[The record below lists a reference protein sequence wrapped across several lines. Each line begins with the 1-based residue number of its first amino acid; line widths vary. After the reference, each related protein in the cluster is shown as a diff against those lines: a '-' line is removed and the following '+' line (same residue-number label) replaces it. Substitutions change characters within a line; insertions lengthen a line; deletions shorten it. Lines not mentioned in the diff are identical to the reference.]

1 MRTPLVVAWAFCVLA
16 CPSLAVA
23 ATAEGS
29 LRVEVRSAAS
39 GAPIGGARVDVDGR
53 PAGAVTDS
61 GGVARLSSLPAGAAV
76 VRVSARDY
84 RPAQA
89 SIDITAAESILH
101 VVLAPVELRVDE
113 SVIVS
118 AARADRAASDV
129 PRSTAVVSRSA
140 LDERADRTSP
150 EALQDRSGG
159 WVQKTN
165 HGGGSPFLRGLV
177 GNQVLVLI
185 DGVRLNNATFRLGPN
200 QYMNTIDAFSFERIE
215 TVRGSGSVQ
224 SGSDA
229 LGGVVD
235 LVSPL
240 PVLSPGGVRAGGS
253 WPRAWTVPGWSR
265 RLASR
270 VAWQVRA
277 GVRGGVTLRHFGDL
291 VAGGSLGT
299 EAPSAYKESD
309 ADLSAIW
316 APSPRTTFTGVF
328 QSVYQEEVPRFDQVA
343 QRGYD
348 VYEFDPQSR
357 RLGHLQW
364 QQLVSSRSLDLSR
377 VTLSWQRSDEG
388 RRRRRTGS
396 DLETTESDTVATA
409 GFSADLYGRLASRAG
424 WSAGV
429 EVYHDTVRSWRL
441 DTNIA
446 TGVSKPMRGL
456 YPDGSTR
463 LSVSAF
469 ALANLALGRAGL
481 DVGARYTRDD
491 VEADD
496 PVFGPLRITPDA
508 AVGSVSVLVPL
519 GGGVSAFGSVAQAYS
534 RPEYRRPEHARRVR
548 LRRRSAVRGARPRAL
563 GFNRGRDQGQYVPRG
578 RHPRG
583 LPAGAARPDRPS
595 SRDVRRLPDLGRS
608 GCVRHANV
616 GEAYVRGIEADAEW
630 RVTRALTLRGF
641 VASTY
646 GQQTTADAPM
656 RRIPPVNGLAGARYS
671 WRKGLWLEGTLRA
684 AGTQTRLAPGDIADH
699 RIPPGGTP
707 GWTVAN
713 ITAGTR
719 IGRSLLLTG
728 GIANVFNEAYRT
740 TGQASTVLDGT
751 SGSAPGSSSE
761 WVVAGPP

>member
-1 MRTPLVVAWAFCVLA
+1 M
-16 CPSLAVA
+16 
-23 ATAEGS
+23 
-29 LRVEVRSAAS
+29 
-39 GAPIGGARVDVDGR
+39 
-53 PAGAVTDS
+53 
-61 GGVARLSSLPAGAAV
+61 
-76 VRVSARDY
+76 
-84 RPAQA
+84 
-89 SIDITAAESILH
+89 
-101 VVLAPVELRVDE
+101 
-113 SVIVS
+113 S

-129 PRSTAVVSRSA
+129 PRSTAVVSRTA

-200 QYMNTIDAFSFERIE
+200 QYMNTIDAFSLERIE
-215 TVRGSGSVQ
+215 IVRGSGSVQ
-224 SGSDA
+224 YGSDA
-229 LGGVVD
+229 LGGVVN

-253 WPRAWTVPGWSR
+253 VAT
-265 RLASR
+265 RLVSAGMEQTARVEGR
-270 VAWQVRA
+270 VAGSRA
-277 GVRGGVTLRHFGDL
+277 GVRGGVTLRNFGDL

-299 EAPSAYKESD
+299 EAPSAYRESD
-309 ADLSAIW
+309 ADVSAIW

-357 RLGHLQW
+357 RLGYLQW
-364 QQLVSSRSLDLSR
+364 QQLVSSRWLDLSR

-396 DLETTESDTVATA
+396 DLETTESDTVATV

-441 DTNIA
+441 DTNLA
-446 TGVSKPMRGL
+446 TGASKPMRGL
-456 YPDGSTR
+456 YPDGATR

-469 ALANLALGRAGL
+469 ALANLTLGRAGI

-508 AVGSVSVLVPL
+508 VVGSVSVLVPL
-519 GGGVSAFGSVAQAYS
+519 GGGVNAFGSVAQAFRAPNIDDLSTLGAFDFGVEVPSEGLDPERSVSVEGGIKANTS
-534 RPEYRRPEHARRVR
+534 RVAATF
-548 LRRRSAVRGARPRAL
+548 AV
-563 GFNRGRDQGQYVPRG
+563 V
-578 RHPRG
+578 
-583 LPAGAARPDRPS
+583 PAGAARPDRPS

-608 GCVRHANV
+608 GCVPARQRRRSLRAGHRGGRRVARHT
-616 GEAYVRGIEADAEW
+616 RADAARIRGEHLRPANHRRRAHAADSACQRPRGCALPLASGASGSKAPSVPRVRRRAW
-630 RVTRALTLRGF
+630 RLAT
-641 VASTY
+641 SP
-646 GQQTTADAPM
+646 TTAS
-656 RRIPPVNGLAGARYS
+656 RRAGPR
-671 WRKGLWLEGTLRA
+671 G
-684 AGTQTRLAPGDIADH
+684 
-699 RIPPGGTP
+699 
-707 GWTVAN
+707 
-713 ITAGTR
+713 
-719 IGRSLLLTG
+719 GRSPTSRP
-728 GIANVFNEAYRT
+728 AP
-740 TGQASTVLDGT
+740 ASGRVC
-751 SGSAPGSSSE
+751 S
-761 WVVAGPP
+761 

>member
-1 MRTPLVVAWAFCVLA
+1 
-16 CPSLAVA
+16 
-23 ATAEGS
+23 
-29 LRVEVRSAAS
+29 
-39 GAPIGGARVDVDGR
+39 
-53 PAGAVTDS
+53 
-61 GGVARLSSLPAGAAV
+61 
-76 VRVSARDY
+76 
-84 RPAQA
+84 
-89 SIDITAAESILH
+89 
-101 VVLAPVELRVDE
+101 
-113 SVIVS
+113 
-118 AARADRAASDV
+118 
-129 PRSTAVVSRSA
+129 
-140 LDERADRTSP
+140 
-150 EALQDRSGG
+150 
-159 WVQKTN
+159 
-165 HGGGSPFLRGLV
+165 
-177 GNQVLVLI
+177 
-185 DGVRLNNATFRLGPN
+185 
-200 QYMNTIDAFSFERIE
+200 MNTIDAFSLERIE

-224 SGSDA
+224 YGSDA
-229 LGGVVD
+229 LGGVVN

-253 WPRAWTVPGWSR
+253 VAT
-265 RLASR
+265 RLVSDGMEQTARVEGR
-270 VAWQVRA
+270 VAGSRA
-277 GVRGGVTLRHFGDL
+277 GVRGGVTLRNFGDL

-299 EAPSAYKESD
+299 EAPSAYRESD

-364 QQLVSSRSLDLSR
+364 QQLVSSRWLDLSR

-396 DLETTESDTVATA
+396 ELETTESDTVATV

-429 EVYHDTVRSWRL
+429 EAYHDKVRSWRL
-441 DTNIA
+441 DTNLA
-446 TGVSKPMRGL
+446 TGASKPMRGL

-469 ALANLALGRAGL
+469 ALANLILGRAGI

-491 VEADD
+491 VQADD

-508 AVGSVSVLVPL
+508 VVGSVSVLVPL
-519 GGGVSAFGSVAQAYS
+519 GGGVNAFGSVAQAFRAPNIDDLSTLGAFDFGVEVPSEGLDPERSVSVEGGIKANTS
-534 RPEYRRPEHARRVR
+534 RVAATFAVFRLGLHDLIDRLPATFEGSPIWDGQDVYRR
-548 LRRRSAVRGARPRAL
+548 
-563 GFNRGRDQGQYVPRG
+563 
-578 RHPRG
+578 
-583 LPAGAARPDRPS
+583 
-595 SRDVRRLPDLGRS
+595 
-608 GCVRHANV
+608 ANV

-656 RRIPPVNGLAGARYS
+656 RRIPPVNGLAGARYN
-671 WRKGLWLEGTLRA
+671 WRGGLWLEGTLRA
-684 AGTQTRLAPGDIADH
+684 AGAQTRLAPGDIADH

-713 ITAGTR
+713 ITAGAR
-719 IGRSLLLTG
+719 IRQGLLLTG
-728 GIANVFNEAYRT
+728 GIANLFNEAYRT
-740 TGQASTVLDGT
+740 HGSGIDGP
-751 SGSAPGSSSE
+751 GRNAWLSARLE
-761 WVVAGPP
+761 F